1 MEERMRKP
9 CSINGC
15 EKPSAGRGWCSTH
28 WLRWR
33 KHGNPNYLAP
43 LPPQCRPQHIGC
55 RADECGRPHHAQ
67 GWCSMHAARV
77 KKSGDP
83 NVVGPRHPG
92 RKRLERP
99 SYDGAHKRVSRERG
113 RAIGHI
119 CADCGSRADEW
130 SYDGSSSE
138 ELATTTRKGETLA
151 YSANPADYSPRCRPC
166 HRRLDRSLIR
176 ARDHM
181 GRWSA

>member
-1 MEERMRKP
+1 MRKP

-113 RAIGHI
+113 RAYQGNAEGRSGTSAPIADLGPMSGHTTAQVRKSWQRRPGRAKRSRIQPILRTTRPGVAHATADWIGH
-119 CADCGSRADEW
+119 
-130 SYDGSSSE
+130 
-138 ELATTTRKGETLA
+138 
-151 YSANPADYSPRCRPC
+151 
-166 HRRLDRSLIR
+166 
-176 ARDHM
+176 
-181 GRWSA
+181 